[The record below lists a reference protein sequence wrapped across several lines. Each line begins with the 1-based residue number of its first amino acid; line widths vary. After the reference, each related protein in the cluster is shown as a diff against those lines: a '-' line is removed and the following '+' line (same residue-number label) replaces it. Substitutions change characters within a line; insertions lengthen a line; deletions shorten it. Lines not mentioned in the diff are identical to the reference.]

1 MQASQHNI
9 HEYLKGKVPHLLP
22 VDYKMM
28 VCQVMFSHWYHD
40 QTLYDLMSM
49 GDYCY
54 HYCYQ
59 QIMFEPM
66 NSAYWL
72 MMMMMMM
79 QRNLV

>member
-1 MQASQHNI
+1 MQESQHNI

-22 VDYKMM
+22 VDYTMM
-28 VCQVMFSHWYHD
+28 SQVMFSHWYHD
-40 QTLYDLMSM
+40 QTIYDLMSM
-49 GDYCY
+49 GYYYY

-72 MMMMMMM
+72 TMM
-79 QRNLV
+79 QRNLE